1 MGVVGGGLGLRGRLT
16 ALSVLGFAVALA
28 AMGAVLY
35 VVLGWA
41 GQRSLVADEAAT
53 AAQVARL
60 VQDRRLPDPMP
71 ATGTQIVQVVD
82 SRLRVVSASTN
93 ADRLT
98 ALLLPSELPEASSG
112 NGVTVSGSRVG
123 LDSPIL
129 VTARRIAGATSVRTV
144 LVGEPVK
151 EITHGRQ
158 ALLRALLVGY
168 PLLVLLFGAIAWLMT
183 GWTLRPVEALRS
195 GAERISGSGR
205 DDRLPVPGSH
215 DEIRALAVTLNA
227 MLDRLEGARA
237 RQRAFVSD
245 AAHELRSP
253 LTSMRTQIEVAQH
266 LNEATPLEDDLLIE
280 LVRLSSL
287 VEGLLLL
294 ARSDAGSVA
303 SPEPEPLGAATLLAA
318 VAARREDARVPVLV
332 RPVPGSLTLF
342 ADRGDVDRI
351 LSNLVDNAVR
361 HATGSVELSAY
372 AEGSHTLLAVDDD
385 GPGVPEPDRDRVF
398 ERFTRLDE
406 ARDRDSG
413 GSGLGLAIVRELTTR
428 AGGTVRVGESALGGL
443 RVEVRLPRAAGP
455 AGR

>member
-1 MGVVGGGLGLRGRLT
+1 
-16 ALSVLGFAVALA
+16 
-28 AMGAVLY
+28 
-35 VVLGWA
+35 
-41 GQRSLVADEAAT
+41 
-53 AAQVARL
+53 
-60 VQDRRLPDPMP
+60 
-71 ATGTQIVQVVD
+71 
-82 SRLRVVSASTN
+82 
-93 ADRLT
+93 
-98 ALLLPSELPEASSG
+98 
-112 NGVTVSGSRVG
+112 
-123 LDSPIL
+123 
-129 VTARRIAGATSVRTV
+129 
-144 LVGEPVK
+144 
-151 EITHGRQ
+151 
-158 ALLRALLVGY
+158 
-168 PLLVLLFGAIAWLMT
+168 
-183 GWTLRPVEALRS
+183 
-195 GAERISGSGR
+195 
-205 DDRLPVPGSH
+205 
-215 DEIRALAVTLNA
+215 